1 MLSKKW
7 FVVQFFHNK
16 TVSSVFTQPP
26 LHFMSGWSQLLIFLF
41 ILQTAK
47 QPIFNTIYFSFY
59 IVYCTHYTVHRVLY
73 SYNLQLYCI
82 VHKAEF
88 FWWKAA
94 RAGHKQILQRHRV
107 TKRPE
112 VLLPDLYCPDC
123 PFSGVNTVATDP
135 SPILGLEEGNCW
147 HQRR

>member
-1 MLSKKW
+1 MFYKKW
-7 FVVQFFHNK
+7 LFVQFFHSK
-16 TVSSVFTQPP
+16 TVSSVFTQP
-26 LHFMSGWSQLLIFLF
+26 LMHFMWGWNMLLILF
-41 ILQTAK
+41 ILHTTKNLQHNCWF
-47 QPIFNTIYFSFY
+47 PY

-73 SYNLQLYCI
+73 SYNLKLYCI

-94 RAGHKQILQRHRV
+94 RAGHKQIFQRHRV

-135 SPILGLEEGNCW
+135 SPILGWEEGNWW